1 MRRGGVIRIADML
14 DAGTFNVKD
23 VLVQMKDI
31 SGSMV
36 DLAYSAVLYSNPEI
50 AKEVYKLEEKMHS
63 LLYKMRIAIM
73 LGARNMDDAVEF
85 AGILQIASAAEKIAS
100 AAGDIAKIA
109 ESVDITQYLDRS
121 DFEEAVINVRIKPAS
136 ELTNKTLEGLRLE
149 TETGMSVLAIKRGSK
164 WIYLPSGSE
173 RLKEGDLIIISG
185 PTEGIPAFCR
195 LATGEEYR
203 EREREKRG
211 AEEGAEGK
219 AKEGEPKPRKRIT
232 EEIADFMADMKNLS
246 ELTVGLAYSAV
257 MFESKEIAAEVKDL
271 EDTMDRMKDELEIL
285 VMKAARGVTSKTNF
299 DELRGILHVA
309 ISSETISD
317 AAYEIAD
324 VVLRDIKLH
333 PVFSASVR
341 ESDEVILKMEVRNSA
356 IFGNTLRDLK
366 IETRTGMFILAIR
379 RADGKWVYNPGGDAV
394 LKEGD
399 LLIMRGPRE
408 GEDKVREIFL
418 GSEQEQEQWL

>member
-136 ELTNKTLEGLRLE
+136 ELTNKTLEGLKLE

-164 WIYLPSGSE
+164 WMYLPPGSE

-203 EREREKRG
+203 EREKREG
-211 AEEGAEGK
+211 EEGAEGK
-219 AKEGEPKPRKRIT
+219 EKEEKPRKRIT

-299 DELRGILHVA
+299 EELRGILHVA

-333 PVFSASVR
+333 PVFLASVR

-366 IETRTGMFILAIR
+366 IETRTGMFVLAIR

-418 GSEQEQEQWL
+418 GSEQEHEQEQWL

>member
-1 MRRGGVIRIADML
+1 VRRRGVIRIADML

-23 VLVQMKDI
+23 VLVEMKDI

-73 LGARNMDDAVEF
+73 LGARNIDDAVEF
-85 AGILQIASAAEKIAS
+85 AGILQIASAAEKISS

-109 ESVDITQYLDRS
+109 ESVDITRYLDRS

-136 ELTNKTLEGLRLE
+136 ELTNKTLEGLKLE

-164 WIYLPSGSE
+164 WIYLPPGSE

-195 LATGEEYR
+195 LATGEAYR
-203 EREREKRG
+203 EKKED
-211 AEEGAEGK
+211 EEGAEGEEE
-219 AKEGEPKPRKRIT
+219 KEGEPKRRKRIT

-271 EDTMDRMKDELEIL
+271 EDSMDRMKDELEIL

-299 DELRGILHVA
+299 EELRGILHVA

-341 ESDEVILKMEVRNSA
+341 ESDEVILKMEVRNRA

-418 GSEQEQEQWL
+418 GSEQEQE

>member
-1 MRRGGVIRIADML
+1 MIRIADML
-14 DAGTFNVKD
+14 DVDARTFNVKD

-50 AKEVYKLEEKMHS
+50 AKEVYKLEERMHS

-136 ELTNKTLEGLRLE
+136 ELTNKTLEGLKLE

-164 WIYLPSGSE
+164 WMYLPPGSE

-185 PTEGIPAFCR
+185 PTEGIPAFCK

-203 EREREKRG
+203 VREKREG
-211 AEEGAEGK
+211 EEGAEGK
-219 AKEGEPKPRKRIT
+219 AKEEKPRKRIT

-271 EDTMDRMKDELEIL
+271 EDSMDRMKDELEIL

-299 DELRGILHVA
+299 EELRGILHVA

-333 PVFSASVR
+333 PVFLASVR

-366 IETRTGMFILAIR
+366 IETRTGMFVLAIR

-394 LKEGD
+394 LKGGD

-408 GEDKVREIFL
+408 GENKVREIFL
-418 GSEQEQEQWL
+418 GSEQKQEQWL

>member
-1 MRRGGVIRIADML
+1 VIRIADML

-136 ELTNKTLEGLRLE
+136 ELTNKTLEGLKLE

-185 PTEGIPAFCR
+185 PTEGIPAFCK

-203 EREREKRG
+203 GREKREG
-211 AEEGAEGK
+211 EEGAEGK
-219 AKEGEPKPRKRIT
+219 EKEEKPRKRIT

-299 DELRGILHVA
+299 EELRGILHVA

-333 PVFSASVR
+333 PVFLASVR

-366 IETRTGMFILAIR
+366 IETRTGMFVLAIR

-394 LKEGD
+394 LKGGD

-418 GSEQEQEQWL
+418 GSEQEQE

>member
-1 MRRGGVIRIADML
+1 M
-14 DAGTFNVKD
+14 
-23 VLVQMKDI
+23 
-31 SGSMV
+31 
-36 DLAYSAVLYSNPEI
+36 
-50 AKEVYKLEEKMHS
+50 
-63 LLYKMRIAIM
+63 
-73 LGARNMDDAVEF
+73 
-85 AGILQIASAAEKIAS
+85 
-100 AAGDIAKIA
+100 
-109 ESVDITQYLDRS
+109 
-121 DFEEAVINVRIKPAS
+121 RIKPAS
-136 ELTNKTLEGLRLE
+136 ELTNKTLEGLKLE

-185 PTEGIPAFCR
+185 PTEGIPAFCK

-203 EREREKRG
+203 GREKREG
-211 AEEGAEGK
+211 EEGAEGK
-219 AKEGEPKPRKRIT
+219 EKEEMPRKRIT

-366 IETRTGMFILAIR
+366 IETRTGMFVLPIR
-379 RADGKWVYNPGGDAV
+379 RADGKWFYNRGGDAV
-394 LKEGD
+394 LKGGD

-418 GSEQEQEQWL
+418 GSEREQE

>member
-1 MRRGGVIRIADML
+1 ML
-14 DAGTFNVKD
+14 DIDTGTFNVKG
-23 VLVQMKDI
+23 VLVEMKDI

-36 DLAYSAVLYSNPEI
+36 DLAYSAVLYSNSEI

-73 LGARNMDDAVEF
+73 LGARNIDDAVEF

-109 ESVDITQYLDRS
+109 ESVDIRQYLDRS
-121 DFEEAVINVRIKPAS
+121 DFEEAVINVRIKPSS
-136 ELTNKTLEGLRLE
+136 ELTNKTLDSLKLE

-164 WIYLPSGSE
+164 WIYLPSGNE
-173 RLKEGDLIIISG
+173 RLQEGDLVIISG
-185 PTEGIPAFCR
+185 PTECIPAFCKM
-195 LATGEEYR
+195 ATGADYS
-203 EREREKRG
+203 
-211 AEEGAEGK
+211 A
-219 AKEGEPKPRKRIT
+219 AKEEEDKGEEVKTRKRIT
-232 EEIADFMADMKNLS
+232 EKIADCIADMKNIS
-246 ELTVGLAYSAV
+246 ELAVGLAYSAV
-257 MFESKEIAAEVKDL
+257 LFENREIAEEVKDL
-271 EDTMDRMKDELEIL
+271 EDSMDRMKDEVEVL
-285 VMKAARGVTSKTNF
+285 VMKAARGAIRRTNF

-333 PVFSASVR
+333 PVFLASIR
-341 ESDEVILKMEVRNSA
+341 ESDEVILKMEVKNRD
-356 IFGNTLRDLK
+356 IFGKTLRDLR

-379 RADGKWVYNPGGDAV
+379 RADGKWVYNPAGDTV
-394 LKEGD
+394 LKESD

-408 GEDKVREIFL
+408 GEEKVREIVV
-418 GSEQEQEQWL
+418 GTSS

>member
-1 MRRGGVIRIADML
+1 VRRRGVIRIADML

-23 VLVQMKDI
+23 VLVEMKDI

-73 LGARNMDDAVEF
+73 LGARNIDDAVEF
-85 AGILQIASAAEKIAS
+85 AGILQIASAAEKISS

-109 ESVDITQYLDRS
+109 ESVDITRYLDRS

-136 ELTNKTLEGLRLE
+136 ELTNKTLEGLKLE

-164 WIYLPSGSE
+164 WIYLPPGSE

-195 LATGEEYR
+195 LATGEAYR
-203 EREREKRG
+203 EKKED
-211 AEEGAEGK
+211 EEGAEGEEE
-219 AKEGEPKPRKRIT
+219 KEGEPKRRKRIT

-271 EDTMDRMKDELEIL
+271 EDSMDRMKDELEIL

-299 DELRGILHVA
+299 EELRGILHVA
-309 ISSETISD
+309 TSSETISD

-333 PVFSASVR
+333 PVFSASVK
-341 ESDEVILKMEVRNSA
+341 ESDEVILKMEVRNRA

>member
-1 MRRGGVIRIADML
+1 VRRGGVIRIADML
-14 DAGTFNVKD
+14 DARTFNVKD

-50 AKEVYKLEEKMHS
+50 ATEVYKLEERMHS

-73 LGARNMDDAVEF
+73 LGARNIDDAVEF

-136 ELTNKTLEGLRLE
+136 ELTNKTLEGLKLE

-164 WIYLPSGSE
+164 WMYLPPGSE

-185 PTEGIPAFCR
+185 PTEGIPAFCK

-203 EREREKRG
+203 GREKREG
-211 AEEGAEGK
+211 EEGAEGK
-219 AKEGEPKPRKRIT
+219 EKEEKPRKRIT

-299 DELRGILHVA
+299 EELRGILHVA

-333 PVFSASVR
+333 PVFLASVR

-366 IETRTGMFILAIR
+366 IETRTGMFVLAIR

-394 LKEGD
+394 LKGGD

-418 GSEQEQEQWL
+418 GSEREQE